1 MRKRWRLVLLAFIAG
16 SVFALSW
23 IGSSQWVEAQYNYG
37 GGPPASTLT
46 FQPKSLIVQ
55 SGKAASAKVTVTLS
69 SGKAKATLRVSD
81 VPDGV
86 TVSFDPVSGEPTFTS
101 TMTVTAGSTAK
112 PGTYTVKVQAAGD
125 APSAVAPYSVTVEKA
140 SYGY

>member
-1 MRKRWRLVLLAFIAG
+1 MRTRWKLVMLALIAG
-16 SVFALSW
+16 SVFLPSW
-23 IGSSQWVEAQYNYG
+23 VGSSQWVEAQYYG
-37 GGPPASTLT
+37 GGTPASTLT
-46 FQPKSLIVQ
+46 FQPKSLTLQ

-86 TVSFDPVSGEPTFTS
+86 TVSFDPASGEPTFTS
-101 TMTVTAGSTAK
+101 TMTVTAASTAK

-125 APSAVAPYSVTVEKA
+125 APSAIVPYSVTVEKG